1 MEQKI
6 IVLRERTRRTRHRS
20 RKDVRARRRIC
31 GVLAAL
37 CFLLLLGVVGGME
50 NGTMA
55 LGIGTV
61 RVMGTGTA
69 GVLLTGGPA
78 EKHQQAVRAG
88 IPGGAEAAADLVR
101 GHICRAEA
109 RPHIRALLPAC
120 RDTDSAHRHSA

>member
-1 MEQKI
+1 MEQKV

-61 RVMGTGTA
+61 RVIGTGTA
-69 GVLLTGGPA
+69 GVLLGLSFRLGGG
-78 EKHQQAVRAG
+78 R
-88 IPGGAEAAADLVR
+88 IPVCSKA
-101 GHICRAEA
+101 I
-109 RPHIRALLPAC
+109 
-120 RDTDSAHRHSA
+120 DTDAPEDGGEESASCSCW

>member
-55 LGIGTV
+55 LGIGIV
-61 RVMGTGTA
+61 VS
-69 GVLLTGGPA
+69 
-78 EKHQQAVRAG
+78 
-88 IPGGAEAAADLVR
+88 
-101 GHICRAEA
+101 
-109 RPHIRALLPAC
+109 LP
-120 RDTDSAHRHSA
+120 RFFFTLRRKGSTT